1 MRELFKMGFHMVMVD
16 LLMLMVIFIR
26 EILNLEEQMDMEP
39 IKIKLQY
46 IKDNLKIIINM
57 VKEFKKEK
65 IFILK
70 VDIVL
75 IKKHKEL

>member
-75 IKKHKEL
+75 IKKLKEL

>member
-46 IKDNLKIIINM
+46 IKGNLKIIINM
-57 VKEFKKEK
+57 VKEFKKDK
-65 IFILK
+65 ISILK
-70 VDIVL
+70 VDIVS
-75 IKKHKEL
+75 IKKLKEL

>member
-1 MRELFKMGFHMVMVD
+1 MRELFKMEFHMVMVD
-16 LLMLMVIFIR
+16 LLMLVVIFIR

-39 IKIKLQY
+39 IKIKIQY
-46 IKDNLKIIINM
+46 IKDNLKIIISM

-75 IKKHKEL
+75 IKKLKEL

>member
-1 MRELFKMGFHMVMVD
+1 MRELFKMEFHMVMVD
-16 LLMLMVIFIR
+16 LLMLVVIFIR

-39 IKIKLQY
+39 IKIKIQY
-46 IKDNLKIIINM
+46 IKDNLKIIISM

-65 IFILK
+65 ISILK

-75 IKKHKEL
+75 IKKLKEL